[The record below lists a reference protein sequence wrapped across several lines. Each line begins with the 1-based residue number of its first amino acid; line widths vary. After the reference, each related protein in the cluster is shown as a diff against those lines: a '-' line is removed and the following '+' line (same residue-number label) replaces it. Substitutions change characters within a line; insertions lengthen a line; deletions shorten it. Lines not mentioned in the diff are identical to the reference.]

1 MKKRLKLLFTFSIVL
16 LLFIANLSFINA
28 YAKEEYLYLG
38 GFTCGF
44 NLKTR
49 GATVVGVT
57 DVLTDDGVVSPS
69 KCAGLEIGDIILS
82 INGEVINGVSDLT
95 NALNEFDGGFIITE
109 ILRHNTKKLFDVY
122 PEKDINGKYRIGV
135 LLREDLQGLG
145 TVTYIDEEGNF
156 GALGHPVADLN
167 GRNYDV
173 IKGEVY
179 SSSIIGVNKA
189 KRGKAGELK
198 GMFIGDKP
206 IGEITVNENVGLFGK
221 FNNAKDYNKVKMPV
235 GTASV
240 GKAQIVSTIDGQNAE
255 KYDIEIVKTDYKKG
269 NNKNL
274 VIKITDKDL
283 LNKTGGILQGMSGSP
298 IIQNGKLVGAVT
310 HVFLNDGSRG
320 FGISINNMINFSKE
334 KAELNDVNPKV

>member
-1 MKKRLKLLFTFSIVL
+1 MKKRLKSLLTFCVVL
-16 LLFIANLSFINA
+16 LLFITNLTFTNA

-49 GATVVGVT
+49 GATVVGIT

-69 KCAGLEIGDIILS
+69 KCAGLEVGDIILS
-82 INGEVINGVSDLT
+82 INGKVINGVSDLSV
-95 NALNEFDGGFIITE
+95 ALNDFEGGFIITE
-109 ILRHNTKKLFDVY
+109 ILRNDNKKLLDVY
-122 PEKDINGKYRIGV
+122 PEKDMNGKYRIGV

-145 TVTYIDEEGNF
+145 TVTYIDEDGNF

-167 GRNYDV
+167 GKNYDV
-173 IKGEVY
+173 LGGQVY
-179 SSSIIGVNKA
+179 TSTIIGVNKA

-198 GMFIGDKP
+198 GMFIGETP
-206 IGEITVNENVGLFGK
+206 IGKITVNQNCGLFGK
-221 FNNAKDYNKVKMPV
+221 LNNASDYQKEKVSIS
-235 GTASV
+235 TATV
-240 GKAQIVSTIDGQNAE
+240 GKAKILSTINAQTKE
-255 KYDIEIVKTDYKKG
+255 EYDIEIVKTDYKKG

-310 HVFLNDGSRG
+310 HVFLNDSSRG
-320 FGISINNMINFSKE
+320 YGISIFNMLSN
-334 KAELNDVNPKV
+334 

>member
-1 MKKRLKLLFTFSIVL
+1 MKKRIKLLLTLLIVS
-16 LLFIANLSFINA
+16 LLFVTNLTYTNA

-49 GATVVGVT
+49 GATVVGIT

-82 INGEVINGVSDLT
+82 INGKVINGVSDLT
-95 NALNEFDGGFIITE
+95 IALNDFDGGFIITE
-109 ILRHNTKKLFDVY
+109 ILRKDGKKLLDVY
-122 PEKDINGKYRIGV
+122 PEKDVNGKYRIGV

-145 TVTYIDEEGNF
+145 TVTYIDENGNF

-167 GRNYDV
+167 GKNYDV
-173 IKGEVY
+173 LSGDVY
-179 SSSIIGVNKA
+179 ESSIIGVNKA

-198 GMFIGDKP
+198 GMFIGEKP
-206 IGEITVNENVGLFGK
+206 IGKITVNQNCGLFGK
-221 FNNAKDYNKVKMPV
+221 FTNFSKLEKDKISIS
-235 GTASV
+235 TASV
-240 GKAQIVSTIDGQNAE
+240 GKAKILSTINGQTRE
-255 KYDIEIVKTDYKKG
+255 EYDIEIVKTDYKKG

-274 VIKITDKDL
+274 VLKITDKDL

-310 HVFLNDGSRG
+310 HVFLNDSSRG
-320 FGISINNMINFSKE
+320 YGISIYNMLNN
-334 KAELNDVNPKV
+334 